1 MKFPFLRGL
10 LLALFSILAASAPLH
25 AASSDYQFKIAD
37 GDIQQ
42 GDDVVI
48 TISLVDLRTNKLVE
62 DAVIFTT
69 RLDMAPDGMEAMTTS
84 VTSMESVAPGLYRF
98 KADLAMAGNWRFQV
112 AAKVQGETETVTGEV
127 ILGVAQ

>member
-1 MKFPFLRGL
+1 MKIPFLRGI
-10 LLALFSILAASAPLH
+10 LLAQFSILAASAPLY
-25 AASSDYQFKIAD
+25 AAPSDYQFKIAE
-37 GDIQQ
+37 GDLRQ

-48 TISLVDLRTNKLVE
+48 TISLIDLRTNKLVE

-127 ILGVAQ
+127 ILGVAK